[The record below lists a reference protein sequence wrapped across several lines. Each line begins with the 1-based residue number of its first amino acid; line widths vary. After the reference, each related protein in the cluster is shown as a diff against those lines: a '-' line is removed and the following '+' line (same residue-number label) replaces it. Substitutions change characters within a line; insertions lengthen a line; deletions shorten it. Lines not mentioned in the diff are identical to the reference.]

1 MLLKKHRTFCKCGL
15 THLSIPTFKN
25 CSETYGTPCIVYQN
39 ICSIYYEEIFDEIN
53 LLYWLF
59 IISLGGG
66 GNLNEKDSGI
76 SSMSEMASSTNIV
89 VVDDLEQPQ
98 LKQQQQPPQ
107 QLPEVLTTS
116 KSAGKIYEAP
126 PRSFCLTFCLSIH
139 NVFHLLPFQFIHQFT
154 F

>member
-1 MLLKKHRTFCKCGL
+1 MQGKAIENTKLYQNSDRK
-15 THLSIPTFKN
+15 
-25 CSETYGTPCIVYQN
+25 YGQFIVNQN
-39 ICSIYYEEIFDEIN
+39 ICSVVYEEFFHERN
-53 LLYWLF
+53 LLYRLF

-66 GNLNEKDSGI
+66 DNLNEKDSGI

-126 PRSFCLTFCLSIH
+126 LE
-139 NVFHLLPFQFIHQFT
+139 VFV
-154 F
+154 

>member
-1 MLLKKHRTFCKCGL
+1 MFTNEL
-15 THLSIPTFKN
+15 I
-25 CSETYGTPCIVYQN
+25 TYKPRKFPEVF
-39 ICSIYYEEIFDEIN
+39 SWKN

-66 GNLNEKDSGI
+66 DNLNEKDSGI

-126 PRSFCLTFCLSIH
+126 LE
-139 NVFHLLPFQFIHQFT
+139 VFV
-154 F
+154 